1 VAKAI
6 AFFEQAVR
14 TDPKNAS
21 AYFSLAR
28 AHTQSQRYMSVP
40 KKVALARARENLAK
54 GRALNPA
61 SIDGLQL
68 LADLTL
74 RDNHDY
80 ACAKRILETALRLEP
95 KDALSNHYYSQLL
108 SGMGEFDRAFQY
120 ADTALAYASAD
131 TRMLVLSNLGR
142 PHYMAGHYDWVL
154 TKYYD
159 TEPNA
164 PLAHFYRS
172 LAYGSKGLFSEALD
186 EAKAYRAGD
195 RARDAGG
202 IGMIALA
209 YANAGQ
215 QDTARAVLSEL
226 LQRDARGEHVV
237 EYRIAAVYAVLG
249 ERDEAFRWLDKEID
263 DSDGLGSWLVWLN
276 HDPVWTDMRKDTRW
290 KGVQARAGW

>member
-1 VAKAI
+1 LDALVAQGRAATRTILGKTVAKAI
-6 AFFEQAVR
+6 VFFEQAVR

-28 AHTQSQRYMSVP
+28 AH
-40 KKVALARARENLAK
+40 ENLAK

-68 LADLTL
+68 LADLIL
-74 RDNHDY
+74 HSNHDY
-80 ACAKRILETALRLEP
+80 ACAKRILETALTLDP
-95 KDALSNHYYSQLL
+95 KDALSNHQYSQLL

-131 TRMLVLSNLGR
+131 TRTVVLSDLGR
-142 PHYMAGHYDWVL
+142 PHYIAGQYDRVL
-154 TKYYD
+154 TKYYETD
-159 TEPNA
+159 PNA

-202 IGMIALA
+202 IAMIALA

-215 QDTARAVLSEL
+215 QDSAR
-226 LQRDARGEHVV
+226 VV
-237 EYRIAAVYAVLG
+237 
-249 ERDEAFRWLDKEID
+249 
-263 DSDGLGSWLVWLN
+263 S
-276 HDPVWTDMRKDTRW
+276 
-290 KGVQARAGW
+290 